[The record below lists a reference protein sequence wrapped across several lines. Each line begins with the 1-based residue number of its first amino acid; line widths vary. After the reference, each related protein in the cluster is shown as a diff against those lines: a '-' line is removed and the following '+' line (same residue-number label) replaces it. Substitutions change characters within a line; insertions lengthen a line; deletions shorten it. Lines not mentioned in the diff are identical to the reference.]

1 MNNVYP
7 NKLTATAKNV
17 VAVYGTLR
25 TPAVQADGIVRGY
38 IMVGLH
44 SQFPVAIHTGVDT
57 DIIKVNVLTVDNKQL
72 ARFDRYESEGHLYN
86 RVVVNVEDNPKVLE
100 PTYIRAYLYEGRKQ
114 FWQPTG
120 DPNKPLRHYQS
131 TIIKHGD
138 WELYM
143 KRRYANLSTKESAK

>member
-7 NKLTATAKNV
+7 NKLTAAAKNV

-25 TPAVQADGIVRGY
+25 TSAVQADGIVRGY

-44 SQFPVAIHTGVDT
+44 SQFPVAIHTGVHT
-57 DIIKVNVLTVDNKQL
+57 DVIKVNVLTVDNKQL
-72 ARFDRYESEGHLYN
+72 ARFDRYESKGHLYD
-86 RVVVNVEDNPKVLE
+86 RVLVDVTRNDN
-100 PTYIRAYLYEGRKQ
+100 TSIRAYLYEGRKQ

-120 DPNKPLRHYQS
+120 DPNKPLRYHQS

-138 WELYM
+138 WKLYM
-143 KRRYANLSTKESAK
+143 QRRYANLSTKESAK

>member
-7 NKLTATAKNV
+7 NKLTAAAKNV

-25 TPAVQADGIVRGY
+25 TSAVQADGIVRGY

-57 DIIKVNVLTVDNKQL
+57 DVIKVNVLTVDNKQL
-72 ARFDRYESEGHLYN
+72 ARFDRYESEGYMYD
-86 RVVVNVEDNPKVLE
+86 RVLVNVNRKDN
-100 PTYIRAYLYEGRKQ
+100 TSIRAYLYEGRKQ

-120 DPNKPLRHYQS
+120 DPNKPLRYHQS

-138 WELYM
+138 WKLYM
-143 KRRYANLSTKESAK
+143 QRRYANLSTKESAK